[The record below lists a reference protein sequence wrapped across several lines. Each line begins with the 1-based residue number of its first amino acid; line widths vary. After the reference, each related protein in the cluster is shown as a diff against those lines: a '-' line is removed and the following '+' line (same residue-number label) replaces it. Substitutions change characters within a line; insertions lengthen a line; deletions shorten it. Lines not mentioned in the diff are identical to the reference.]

1 MDPLDS
7 VKVIS
12 FARKVDKE
20 DSVLWTETVM
30 IDVEKVELEEEE
42 EENPLEV
49 YSSKRRK
56 KSFSNMVDEDEDD
69 SVLWTETGIIGGGEE
84 EESDDDYDYGY
95 RNRKRKRARKR
106 AKNVRFET
114 VEAQNAKK
122 IKKLRPCKV
131 HLNGIYC
138 KGNNNKSTLITIS
151 TLAFN

>member
-1 MDPLDS
+1 MDSLDS

-12 FARKVDKE
+12 CARKVDKE

-84 EESDDDYDYGY
+84 EGGGEEASAASYAGSTQIDLYCTVLYCTG
-95 RNRKRKRARKR
+95 ARSR
-106 AKNVRFET
+106 
-114 VEAQNAKK
+114 
-122 IKKLRPCKV
+122 
-131 HLNGIYC
+131 
-138 KGNNNKSTLITIS
+138 S
-151 TLAFN
+151 